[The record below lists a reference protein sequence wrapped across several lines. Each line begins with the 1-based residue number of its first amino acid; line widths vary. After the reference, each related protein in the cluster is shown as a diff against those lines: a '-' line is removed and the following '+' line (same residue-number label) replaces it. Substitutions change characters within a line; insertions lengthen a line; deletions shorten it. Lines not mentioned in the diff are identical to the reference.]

1 VNFPTQ
7 LIGRLDI
14 WSAECELLQSLLVR
28 FHHAIL
34 KASVLW
40 TRLQKYSEKAKQA
53 GAQFSYIRLYKL
65 YELEYHLTKILL
77 EIQ

>member
-1 VNFPTQ
+1 M
-7 LIGRLDI
+7 
-14 WSAECELLQSLLVR
+14 R

-40 TRLQKYSEKAKQA
+40 TRLQKYPEKAKQA

-77 EIQ
+77 EIQFEIHMDICFFYPTLHKAAI